1 MRKFADDEYLNDDFM
16 KQILTIIIALFAALA
31 AVAQNELVY
40 NESLERLANNGNAV
54 AQNNLG
60 IVYQQGSGVAR
71 DLEKAAYWFQKGAEN
86 GSAPAMSNLGV
97 AYLKGQGVERN
108 LPLAVQWFE
117 KAAAAGE
124 QGGYFNLA
132 TLYFRGVGVTKDY
145 DKAFHYARLAL
156 DADPS
161 ESFSDKEVNLKTNRL
176 LKGRIQSFMAMCYRQ
191 GVGTAPD
198 MQKAMEYMK
207 LAADNDNPEG
217 CLIMSQ
223 AYETGDGFPKDLAKA
238 ERCYQTAAAGG
249 YFQAQY
255 ILGSRYLSGEIFG
268 QNDGLAAKY
277 LGMVVDNK
285 GNVPP
290 MVKADAMLKLADLL
304 DRNGGDAD
312 RAAELRSEAAA
323 LPAPDP
329 AKIHSLIYD

>member
-16 KQILTIIIALFAALA
+16 KQILTIIIALFMALV

-40 NESLERLANNGNAV
+40 SESLERLAAGGNAV

-60 IVYQQGSGVAR
+60 IVYQQGSGVGR

-86 GSAPAMSNLGV
+86 GSAPAMSNLGT

-108 LPLAVQWFE
+108 
-117 KAAAAGE
+117 
-124 QGGYFNLA
+124 
-132 TLYFRGVGVTKDY
+132 
-145 DKAFHYARLAL
+145 L

-223 AYETGDGFPKDLAKA
+223 AYETSP
-238 ERCYQTAAAGG
+238 RPSAAIRLPPPADT
-249 YFQAQY
+249 
-255 ILGSRYLSGEIFG
+255 SRRSIFW
-268 QNDGLAAKY
+268 
-277 LGMVVDNK
+277 
-285 GNVPP
+285 
-290 MVKADAMLKLADLL
+290 
-304 DRNGGDAD
+304 
-312 RAAELRSEAAA
+312 EAAISRVKSSDRTTVW
-323 LPAPDP
+323 PPDISEWLSTTREMCLRWSRLTP
-329 AKIHSLIYD
+329 C